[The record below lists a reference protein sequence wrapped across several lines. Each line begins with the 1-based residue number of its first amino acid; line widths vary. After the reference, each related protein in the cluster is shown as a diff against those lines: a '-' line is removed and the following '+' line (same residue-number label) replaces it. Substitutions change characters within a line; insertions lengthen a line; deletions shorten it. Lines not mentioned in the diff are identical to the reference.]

1 MQYEKILERE
11 IKKTEK
17 EQDQFLKMQECNEY
31 RLGYEDG
38 LKFALKEYNKQ
49 VINIPALNTT
59 CGQHK
64 SHHS

>member
-38 LKFALKEYNKQ
+38 LKFALKRYQEQSKQ
-49 VINIPALNTT
+49 R
-59 CGQHK
+59 K
-64 SHHS
+64 SNEKL

>member
-1 MQYEKILERE
+1 MEYEKILERE

-38 LKFALKEYNKQ
+38 LKFALKKYQEQCKQ
-49 VINIPALNTT
+49 R
-59 CGQHK
+59 K
-64 SHHS
+64 SNEKL

>member
-1 MQYEKILERE
+1 MKYKQILVQE

-17 EQDQFLKMQECNEY
+17 EQDEFLQSQDCNEY

-49 VINIPALNTT
+49 TKYRKPNEKL
-59 CGQHK
+59 
-64 SHHS
+64 

>member
-38 LKFALKEYNKQ
+38 LKFALKKYQEQSKQ
-49 VINIPALNTT
+49 R
-59 CGQHK
+59 K
-64 SHHS
+64 SNEKL

>member
-1 MQYEKILERE
+1 MNYEQILERE

-38 LKFALKEYNKQ
+38 LKFALKKYQEQSKQ
-49 VINIPALNTT
+49 R
-59 CGQHK
+59 K
-64 SHHS
+64 SNEKL

>member
-1 MQYEKILERE
+1 MQYKKILERE

-38 LKFALKEYNKQ
+38 LKFALKKYQEQSKQ
-49 VINIPALNTT
+49 R
-59 CGQHK
+59 K
-64 SHHS
+64 SNEKL

>member
-1 MQYEKILERE
+1 MEYEKILERE

-38 LKFALKEYNKQ
+38 LKFALKRYQEQSKQ
-49 VINIPALNTT
+49 R
-59 CGQHK
+59 K
-64 SHHS
+64 SNEKL

>member
-17 EQDQFLKMQECNEY
+17 DQDQFLKMQECNEY

-38 LKFALKEYNKQ
+38 LKFALKRYQEQSKQ
-49 VINIPALNTT
+49 R
-59 CGQHK
+59 K
-64 SHHS
+64 SNEKL

>member
-1 MQYEKILERE
+1 MEYEKILERE

-38 LKFALKEYNKQ
+38 LKFALKKYQEQSKQ
-49 VINIPALNTT
+49 R
-59 CGQHK
+59 K
-64 SHHS
+64 SNEKL